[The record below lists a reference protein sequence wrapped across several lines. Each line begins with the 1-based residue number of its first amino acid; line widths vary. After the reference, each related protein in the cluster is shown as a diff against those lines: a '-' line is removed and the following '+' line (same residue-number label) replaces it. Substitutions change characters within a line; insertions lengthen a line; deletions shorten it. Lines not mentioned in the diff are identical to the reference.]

1 MNNICV
7 LPFNSISV
15 DATGVLRP
23 CCSSG
28 GDAFFNTNVNDNVN
42 SFQILNNPDVVNL
55 RQQFIAGEKPDACRR
70 CWHMESI
77 GTDSFRNISNNKSY
91 GLKDN
96 KVIQIKPEV
105 DFSGLQFLDIT
116 LGNKCNLACRMCH
129 PNSSSLVAK
138 QWEVLGKI
146 EPNKFNLDF
155 DRTTRNKF
163 LEIIDR
169 AENLD
174 TIYMLGG
181 EPLVNEFHDEILEY
195 LIKTGRAK
203 NITVQYNTNLNVDL
217 DRYLE
222 MWSHFKLIDLG
233 ISIDGSYETYEYIR
247 WPGRWKKVWNNL
259 LEVSRYNLPNIQP
272 MIATTV
278 QNLNIDNLY
287 SLITDVRANT
297 NLTFYFIPITGYNQ
311 LHFTPKHILEKALD
325 DLRTLPDNME
335 RKRDLVNMVESAIS
349 RTEHVDIGDYNLRQF
364 FEMQQSYDRL
374 RNQNLFKVK
383 PHFVDYATNL
393 GFSLWS

>member
-15 DATGVLRP
+15 DATGLLRP

-28 GDAFFNTNVNDNVN
+28 GDIAFEHNAEDLTPI
-42 SFQILNNPDVVNL
+42 QILNNPDIINL
-55 RQQFIAGEKPDACRR
+55 RKEFIEDKKPESCKR
-70 CWHMESI
+70 CWQMESI
-77 GTDSFRNISNNKSY
+77 GTDSFRKIANNKSY
-91 GLKDN
+91 GLTNN

-105 DFSGLQFLDIT
+105 DFSSIQFLDIT

-138 QWEVLGKI
+138 QWEILGKI
-146 EPNKFNLDF
+146 NSKNTNIEFSRSTKNKFI
-155 DRTTRNKF
+155 
-163 LEIIDR
+163 EIIDR
-169 AENLD
+169 SYNLD

-181 EPLVNEFHDEILEY
+181 EPLVNDFHDEILEY

-217 DRYLE
+217 ERYLD

-233 ISIDGSYETYEYIR
+233 ISIDGSHDTYEYIR
-247 WPGRWKKVWNNL
+247 WPGRWNKVWNNL
-259 LEVSRYNLPNIQP
+259 LAVSQYNKPNIHP
-272 MIATTV
+272 MVATTV

-287 SLITDVRANT
+287 TLINEIISNTD
-297 NLTFYFIPITGYNQ
+297 LTFYFIPITGDNQ
-311 LHFTPKHILEKALD
+311 LHYTPRHVLEKALSD
-325 DLRTLPDNME
+325 IKTLPDTLY
-335 RKRDLVNMVESAIS
+335 RKTDLVSMIESAMLKS
-349 RTEHVDIGDYNLRQF
+349 DSVNIGDYNLRHF
-364 FEMQQSYDRL
+364 FEMQQSYDKL

-383 PHFVDYATNL
+383 PHFLDYAKKMGIT
-393 GFSLWS
+393 SWD